1 MDDTGCG
8 CAYVLFL
15 TPPTPQSLTPP
26 IAVKL
31 LHTADIHLGYETHG
45 RLNPET
51 GLNSRLHDFAESF
64 RFMVRRAVEEEVDL
78 FLFCGDAYR
87 TADPTPTQQKL
98 FAECLRPVAEA
109 GIPIAMIVGNHDHPV
124 SFGKAS
130 SVDIFG
136 FLTGRVHIFRRPT
149 FCAPGKEHPPIET
162 PSGPLQLIALPW
174 PIRSLLLSKEEHR
187 RKTPEEVR
195 TFIEELYAGFV
206 QQAATELDPAL
217 PAVVAGHF
225 TVQGAEVG
233 GSERTSLIAHE
244 PKFTV
249 GQLTPP
255 GVDYVALGHI
265 HKYQDRNLEA
275 FERGD
280 GPPVVYPSSLER
292 ISFKEHDAEKG
303 FVLVEIDA
311 SAEASGGKTTRYT
324 FVPTPARR
332 FVPIEVNAVEAA
344 DPTGTIVGAIK
355 LRDVRDAVVRVR
367 YRIDESQI
375 AQVDLRAIREALAEA
390 DTVAAVER
398 VVDPAERKRT
408 TSVRRDATL
417 KEALSQYVA
426 QHEAL
431 SPLRDDLLAAALAIE
446 REVDGGR

>member
-1 MDDTGCG
+1 M
-8 CAYVLFL
+8 
-15 TPPTPQSLTPP
+15 
-26 IAVKL
+26 KL

-51 GLNSRLHDFAESF
+51 GLNSRLHDFAASF
-64 RFMVRRAVEEEVDL
+64 RFMVERAIAEDVDL

-98 FAECLRPVAEA
+98 FAECLRPVAAA

-136 FLTGRVHIFRRPT
+136 YLSGDVHLYRRPT
-149 FCAPGKEHPPIET
+149 VDRIET
-162 PSGPLQLIALPW
+162 KAGPLQLVALPW
-174 PIRSLLLSKEEHR
+174 PIRSILLSKEEHR
-187 RKTPEEVR
+187 KKTPEEVR

-249 GQLTPP
+249 GQLTPA
-255 GVDYVALGHI
+255 GIDYVALGHI
-265 HKYQDRNLEA
+265 HKYQDRNEEA
-275 FERGD
+275 FRRGD

-303 FVLVEIDA
+303 FVLVDITVAD
-311 SAEASGGKTTRYT
+311 GVKKTDYT

-332 FVPIEVNAVEAA
+332 FVPIEVDATEAA
-344 DPTGTIVGAIK
+344 DPTSAIVGAI
-355 LRDVRDAVVRVR
+355 RRREVRDAVVRVR
-367 YRIDESQI
+367 YRVDESQVPL
-375 AQVDLRAIREALAEA
+375 VDLRAIRDALAEA

-408 TSVRRDATL
+408 SSVRPDAGL
-417 KEALSQYVA
+417 KEAMGQYVA
-426 QHEAL
+426 QHENLA
-431 SPLRDDLLAAALAIE
+431 PLRDDLLAAALEIE
-446 REVDGGR
+446 HLVDGGSQ

>member
-1 MDDTGCG
+1 MK
-8 CAYVLFL
+8 
-15 TPPTPQSLTPP
+15 
-26 IAVKL
+26 I

-51 GLNSRLHDFAESF
+51 GLNSRLHDFARSF
-64 RFMVRRAVEEEVDL
+64 RFLVDRALAEDVDL

-98 FAECLRPVAEA
+98 FAECLRPIADA

-136 FLTGRVHIFRRPT
+136 YLSGNVRVYRTPT
-149 FCAPGKEHPPIET
+149 VDRIDTKA
-162 PSGPLQLIALPW
+162 GPLQLIALPW
-174 PIRSLLLSKEEHR
+174 PIRSMLLSKEEHR
-187 RKTPEEVR
+187 KKKPEEIR
-195 TFIEELYAGFV
+195 TFIEELYTGFV
-206 QQAATELDPAL
+206 QQAATELDPSL
-217 PAVVAGHF
+217 PAVLAGHF

-249 GQLTPP
+249 GQLTPN
-255 GVDYVALGHI
+255 GIDYVALGHI
-265 HKYQDRNLEA
+265 HKYQDRNLA
-275 FERGD
+275 AYERGE

-303 FVLVEIDA
+303 FVLVDITTD
-311 SAEASGGKTTRYT
+311 SGEKKTTYE

-332 FVPIEVNAVEAA
+332 FLPIEVDARDTA
-344 DPTGTIVGAIK
+344 DPTGKIVGRIK
-355 LRDVRDAVVRVR
+355 LEDVRDAVVRIR
-367 YRIDESQI
+367 YRIEE
-375 AQVDLRAIREALAEA
+375 AQVPLVDGRAIRDALAEA
-390 DTVAAVER
+390 DTVAAIER

-408 TSVRRDATL
+408 TVVQRDATL
-417 KEALSQYVA
+417 KVALGQYIA
-426 QHEAL
+426 QHESLASMEDAL
-431 SPLRDDLLAAALAIE
+431 IAAALEIE
-446 REVDGGR
+446 REVDGKG

>member
-1 MDDTGCG
+1 MK
-8 CAYVLFL
+8 
-15 TPPTPQSLTPP
+15 
-26 IAVKL
+26 I

-64 RFMVRRAVEEEVDL
+64 RFMVERALAEDVDL

-98 FAECLRPVAEA
+98 FAECLRPVADA
-109 GIPIAMIVGNHDHPV
+109 GIPIVMVVGNHDHPV

-136 FLTGRVHIFRRPT
+136 YLTGNVHIYRKPT
-149 FCAPGKEHPPIET
+149 VDRIET
-162 PSGPLQLIALPW
+162 NAGPLQLIALPW
-174 PIRSLLLSKEEHR
+174 PIRSMLISKAEHR
-187 RKTPEEVR
+187 KKKPEEIR
-195 TFIEELYAGFV
+195 TYIEELYATFV
-206 QQAATELDPAL
+206 QQAASELDPAL

-225 TVQGAEVG
+225 TVQGAEVA

-265 HKYQDRNLEA
+265 HKYQDRNREA
-275 FERGD
+275 YERGD

-292 ISFKEHDAEKG
+292 ISFKEHDADKG
-303 FVLVEIDA
+303 FVLVDIA
-311 SAEASGGKTTRYT
+311 AEGGEKTTTYE

-332 FVPIEVNAVEAA
+332 FLPIEVDAREAA
-344 DPTGTIVGAIK
+344 DPTGKIIGAIK
-355 LRDVRDAVVRVR
+355 MRDVRDAVVRVR
-367 YRIDESQI
+367 YRIDESQVPL
-375 AQVDLRAIREALAEA
+375 VDARAIREALGEA

-398 VVDPAERKRT
+398 IVDPAERKRT
-408 TSVRRDATL
+408 TVVQRDATL
-417 KEALSQYVA
+417 KEAMAQYVA
-426 QHEAL
+426 QHEKLEPMRDAL
-431 SPLRDDLLAAALAIE
+431 IAAALEIE
-446 REVDGGR
+446 REVDGQG

>member
-1 MDDTGCG
+1 
-8 CAYVLFL
+8 
-15 TPPTPQSLTPP
+15 
-26 IAVKL
+26 VKI

-64 RFMVRRAVEEEVDL
+64 RFLVERALAEDVDL

-98 FAECLRPVAEA
+98 FAECLRPIADA

-136 FLTGRVHIFRRPT
+136 FLTGKVHIYRKPT
-149 FCAPGKEHPPIET
+149 VDQIET
-162 PSGPLQLIALPW
+162 KAGPLQLIALPW
-174 PIRSLLLSKEEHR
+174 PIRSMLLSKTEHR
-187 RKTPEEVR
+187 KKTPEEVR
-195 TFIEELYAGFV
+195 TFIEEMYVHFV
-206 QQAATELDPAL
+206 QQASSELDPAL

-225 TVQGAEVG
+225 TVQGAEVA

-255 GVDYVALGHI
+255 GIDYVALGHI
-265 HKYQDRNLEA
+265 HKYQDRNRDA
-275 FERGD
+275 YERGE

-292 ISFKEHDAEKG
+292 ISFKEHDADKG
-303 FVLVEIDA
+303 FVLVDIATEDD
-311 SAEASGGKTTRYT
+311 EKTTTYE

-332 FVPIEVNAVEAA
+332 FLPIEVDARESE

-367 YRIDESQI
+367 YRIDE
-375 AQVDLRAIREALAEA
+375 AQVPQVDVRAIREALTDA

-398 VVDPAERKRT
+398 IVDPAERKRT
-408 TSVRRDATL
+408 TVVQRDTTL
-417 KEALSQYVA
+417 KEAMAQYVA
-426 QHEAL
+426 QHESLATMKDAL
-431 SPLRDDLLAAALAIE
+431 IAAALDIE
-446 REVDGGR
+446 REVEKKS